1 MAESYQTF
9 DLIEEIT
16 RNDGSRYFEVA
27 NTMMN
32 GVAEAAAIKGLIK
45 SVRILQLNIPRSKSL
60 VTYEQYV
67 NETYEFPGLKLTSW
81 EEWEKPAGIVADA
94 FNMILRTNHIG

>member
-1 MAESYQTF
+1 MAETYQTF

-16 RNDGSRYFEVA
+16 RVDGTRYYEVA
-27 NTMMN
+27 NIMMN

-60 VTYEQYV
+60 VTYEEYI
-67 NETYEFPGLKLTSW
+67 NETYQFPSLQLTSW
-81 EEWEKPAGIVADA
+81 EEWAKPDGPIADA
-94 FNMILRTNHIG
+94 FNLILQTNHIG